1 MLNNKEIQEK
11 WIKYWDENKT
21 FKTENKSDKKKFY
34 ALEMF
39 PYPSWA
45 WLHVWHPKW
54 YTANDILARYK
65 HAKWYNVLHAMWWD
79 AFWLPAENYAIKTWV
94 HPKETTRK
102 NVETFKRQ
110 IKSLWFSYDWDREIN
125 TTDADYYK
133 WTQWIFLKMFEK
145 GLAYEQDLPI
155 NYCPNCKTWLANE
168 EVLWDFTCE
177 RCGTKVIK
185 KKLRQWVLWIT
196 KYADRLNDDVD
207 RLDWPESIKSMQKNW
222 IWRSEGCEFDLKKAI
237 STTWKISKTGEEYEI
252 IRVEGKESQNVM
264 NMIEENPQ
272 FENNNFEYS
281 SFFIAKI
288 KWRDEII
295 AYWRLIDLEEID
307 TIDPIYVKEEYR
319 WDSIWLKMTQILV
332 EYSSKKEVFL
342 DTTEDLIPYYEKI
355 WFNSYKW
362 ENLAEIE
369 EILNAKDDKYT
380 VLSINK
386 DNIESDKIRVYTTRI
401 DTVFW
406 VTYCVLAP
414 DHKDI
419 DKFIAESQRK
429 DCEEYI
435 ENAKWKSDLDRTQ
448 LNKEKT
454 WVFTWSYV
462 INPFT
467 NKKVPLYIWDYVLG
481 SYWTWAVMAVPAHDE
496 RDNEFAK
503 KYNLD
508 IDRVIFSE
516 KENKIY
522 DELCDKIEEL
532 EDSIYNDEEEDIK
545 TALLIDWYNW
555 DWTSNWFPYIKN
567 KLEQSWYIVYSPKL
581 PNTNKPNAEENIKFL
596 EEYANLLDENSLII
610 THSLWAKTLEIMLS
624 NYDIKVDNII
634 MVAPVFDWFES
645 MISPENIE
653 ILTWWDNAIKAYISE
668 YMSYETKENIIKLSS
683 NKQKVL
689 LSKDDIYINFESA
702 KNHYSSFD
710 IIEFE
715 DKNHFSKSAWWI
727 TKLPELL
734 DMILSEKEVEI
745 LDLSEKATQMVY
757 NDKVMWEKWVVFS
770 CPGRTP
776 EELID
781 IIWEDSN
788 FAIKAFIS
796 YAEKNWFWEK
806 KVNYKLRDWLFSRQ
820 RYWGEPIPLIHL
832 DNKDI
837 DSLEIISSLEEA
849 KDDKAYIII
858 SKDEEES
865 LDVEYK
871 YLVIWKQKFSKI
883 YDGIYGKIIC
893 DYRLPLELPEVE
905 NYEPAWD
912 WNSPLANVDDF
923 VNIELAENLSWKR
936 ETNTMP
942 QWWGSCWYYLRYM
955 DNLNN
960 DALASSEALEYWGEI
975 DSYVWWA
982 EHAVL
987 HLLYARFWHKFLYD
1001 IWVVKTDEP
1010 FFRLRNQGLIL
1021 WEDWEKMSKSKGNVI
1036 NPDDVIEEF
1045 GADAFRMYEMYMA
1058 DFKDKSPWDTKSIVW
1073 VKRFIDKVVLNALW
1087 EPTKFAEDDKKAI
1100 SLMHKTIKKV
1110 WEDIENYK
1118 FNTAISA
1125 MMIMLNWWLPKDEN
1139 LRKEFIE
1146 NLVIM
1151 ISPFA
1156 VFTAE
1161 EIWEKLW
1168 NKESIFFAKWPE
1180 YDESKIVEDS
1190 IKLWIS
1196 INWKVRA
1203 QIELPVWT
1211 EKDEVIAK
1219 SKELEDIQKWIDWKE
1234 IIKEIY
1240 VPNKLVNIV
1249 IKG

>member
-1 MLNNKEIQEK
+1 MLNNKEIQDK

-21 FKTENKSDKKKFY
+21 FKTENKTDKKKFY

-45 WLHVWHPKW
+45 WLHVWHPKG

-177 RCGTKVIK
+177 RCGTKVVK

-222 IWRSEGCEFDLKKAI
+222 IWRSEGCEFDLKKWV
-237 STTWKISKTGEEYEI
+237 SLEWKISKTGEEYEI
-252 IRVEGKESQNVM
+252 YRNHWETKQEFQEIEKIKQ
-264 NMIEENPQ
+264 MIIDNPQ
-272 FENNNFEYS
+272 FENNYFDES
-281 SFFIAKI
+281 SFFVAKI
-288 KWRDEII
+288 KWKDEII
-295 AYWRLIDLEEID
+295 GYGRLIHLENID
-307 TIDPIYVKEEYR
+307 TIDPIYIKEEYR
-319 WDSIWLKMTQILV
+319 WDSIWLKMTQALV
-332 EYSSKKEVFL
+332 EYSSKNEVFL

-355 WFNSYKW
+355 WFEIYKKSD
-362 ENLAEIE
+362 LSEIE
-369 EILNAKDDKYT
+369 EVLNAKDDEYT

-386 DNIESDKIRVYTTRI
+386 NNIKSDKIRVYTTRI

-414 DHKDI
+414 DHKDV
-419 DKFIAESQRK
+419 DKFITESQRN

-467 NKKVPLYIWDYVLG
+467 NKRVPLYIWDYVLG

-508 IDRVIFSE
+508 VDRVLFSE

-522 DELCDKIEEL
+522 DEICDKIEEL
-532 EDSIYNDEEEDIK
+532 EDKYWYEEE
-545 TALLIDWYNW
+545 
-555 DWTSNWFPYIKN
+555 
-567 KLEQSWYIVYSPKL
+567 
-581 PNTNKPNAEENIKFL
+581 NAE
-596 EEYANLLDENSLII
+596 
-610 THSLWAKTLEIMLS
+610 
-624 NYDIKVDNII
+624 V
-634 MVAPVFDWFES
+634 
-645 MISPENIE
+645 
-653 ILTWWDNAIKAYISE
+653 SE
-668 YMSYETKENIIKLSS
+668 LA
-683 NKQKVL
+683 Q
-689 LSKDDIYINFESA
+689 
-702 KNHYSSFD
+702 
-710 IIEFE
+710 
-715 DKNHFSKSAWWI
+715 
-727 TKLPELL
+727 
-734 DMILSEKEVEI
+734 
-745 LDLSEKATQMVY
+745 KATQMVY
-757 NDKVMWEKWVVFS
+757 SDEVMWEKGVIFS
-770 CPGRTP
+770 CPGSTP

-781 IIWEDSN
+781 VVWENSD
-788 FAIKAFIS
+788 FAIKTFIN

-820 RYWGEPIPLIHL
+820 RYWWEPIPLIHL

-837 DSLEIISSLEEA
+837 DSLEIISSLDEA
-849 KDDKAYIII
+849 KDDKAYILEAYPDNVQEFEDWRIHI
-858 SKDEEES
+858 DLEWRNKYRE
-865 LDVEYK
+865 DVEALQEKRTVSAIIKNSKTDKYLLLDIQWIDLALVWWWVEEWESYEDAILREIKEETGYTDLEIKETLFKDTSSRWYKDRKKSNSKVVENIFVVEIKSEERVESEGEAWIRGHIFLSKEEILEKTNILDHHNFYLKSYFWIETKDK

-883 YDGIYGKIIC
+883 YDWIYWKIIC

-923 VNIELAENLSWKR
+923 VNIKLAENLSWKR

-960 DALASSEALEYWGEI
+960 DALASSDALEYWGEV

-1010 FFRLRNQGLIL
+1010 FFRLRNQWLIL

-1045 GADAFRMYEMYMA
+1045 WADAFRMYEMYMA

-1073 VKRFIDKVVLNALW
+1073 VKRFIDKIVLNTLW
-1087 EPTKFAEDDKKAI
+1087 EPTKFADEDKKAI

-1125 MMIMLNWWLPKDEN
+1125 MMIMLNWWVPKDES
-1139 LRKEFIE
+1139 LRKEFIQ
-1146 NLVIM
+1146 NLIIM
-1151 ISPFA
+1151 VSPFA
-1156 VFTAE
+1156 VFTSE
-1161 EIWEKLW
+1161 ELWEKLW

-1180 YDESKIVEDS
+1180 YDKSKIVEDS

-1203 QIELPVWT
+1203 QL
-1211 EKDEVIAK
+1211 EVSVDT
-1219 SKELEDIQKWIDWKE
+1219 SKEEILSMAKNLEDTKKWIDWKE